1 MRPSGRMFCFTAPP
15 RAPAGA
21 CSAPPPARPGAP
33 GEQRSESFPPT
44 QRPSGTLP
52 ARAKCGTLSSQRPR
66 TPPAPG
72 QILRKHHARVPLP
85 SPARNAT
92 APRPKSRRIPH
103 LETLLRDPRASSRLP
118 SFTMAL
124 LTRVQGRGAL
134 HLLSRLPCRHGALQT
149 PHGPHRPRRSSPSL
163 RNAACTPTSVHRST
177 ARKSPVLP
185 AGRTGRE
192 ASEAS
197 TAARKRCGLAQAAQP
212 LIFTSTRTLYVP
224 SSFTAV
230 APVMRPTFEAKVS
243 RASATFV
250 AQSDEPQASSSQV

>member
-72 QILRKHHARVPLP
+72 QILREHPTCVPRP
-85 SPARNAT
+85 SPVRNTSPTYPSGAARQAALRDVAPKPSSLLAAALLHH
-92 APRPKSRRIPH
+92 APRPRR
-103 LETLLRDPRASSRLP
+103 
-118 SFTMAL
+118 
-124 LTRVQGRGAL
+124 QGRDTL
-134 HLLSRLPCRHGALQT
+134 HRISPAHPMQAR
-149 PHGPHRPRRSSPSL
+149 GPTIPTRATQSAQSSPSPH
-163 RNAACTPTSVHRST
+163 NAACTPASAHRST

-197 TAARKRCGLAQAAQP
+197 TAARSAADSLKWLSP
-212 LIFTSTRTLYVP
+212 
-224 SSFTAV
+224 
-230 APVMRPTFEAKVS
+230 
-243 RASATFV
+243 
-250 AQSDEPQASSSQV
+250 

>member
-33 GEQRSESFPPT
+33 DTCDTLTRETHAAAGAHG
-44 QRPSGTLP
+44 GTAKRALP
-52 ARAKCGTLSSQRPR
+52 AHPEPIRHSPGTRQVRHTQLPSSAHTARSRPNPPR
-66 TPPAPG
+66 TPHVRAPAF
-72 QILRKHHARVPLP
+72 ARAEHVTHLP
-85 SPARNAT
+85 IRQRPTSSP
-92 APRPKSRRIPH
+92 PRRRAGF
-103 LETLLRDPRASSRLP
+103 PRASARLP
-118 SFTMAL
+118 SFTMLPGLAVKVE
-124 LTRVQGRGAL
+124 TRCTG
-134 HLLSRLPCRHGALQT
+134 SPPPIPCRHGALQT

-197 TAARKRCGLAQAAQP
+197 TAARSAADSLKWLSP
-212 LIFTSTRTLYVP
+212 
-224 SSFTAV
+224 
-230 APVMRPTFEAKVS
+230 
-243 RASATFV
+243 
-250 AQSDEPQASSSQV
+250 